1 MQGVYIRL
9 LDREYW
15 KESSLFRK
23 VVSTVQSCRDA
34 DEQDDDEDVDKVS
47 LANCEDE
54 DEKDISTVPLPA
66 VFRTCVRPDL
76 VHTIHSAMNKNHR
89 QPYAVSKKAGH
100 QTSAESWF
108 VSFRQNVFV

>member
-34 DEQDDDEDVDKVS
+34 DEQDDDEPPS
-47 LANCEDE
+47 LLADSDDE
-54 DEKDISTVPLPA
+54 L
-66 VFRTCVRPDL
+66 
-76 VHTIHSAMNKNHR
+76 
-89 QPYAVSKKAGH
+89 
-100 QTSAESWF
+100 
-108 VSFRQNVFV
+108 